1 MDEFS
6 NLGISEFKTI
16 IKGLECIHQLQMRK
30 QGIDNLQSNPTAQQ
44 ALEKAIYF
52 QGEMIDRLKHQGSQ
66 AETELNKI
74 GDLYYSLARHMHL
87 YEKNSAVA
95 LACLDRASKYL
106 GDNEPVMSMV
116 VEIYW
121 KNNERALCE
130 QKCQQ
135 LLKFDSNSDYGTFVY
150 SELLIQKQQE

>member
-1 MDEFS
+1 M
-6 NLGISEFKTI
+6 
-16 IKGLECIHQLQMRK
+16 
-30 QGIDNLQSNPTAQQ
+30 
-44 ALEKAIYF
+44 YF
-52 QGEMIDRLKHQGSQ
+52 
-66 AETELNKI
+66 
-74 GDLYYSLARHMHL
+74 SLARHMQS

-130 QKCQQ
+130 QKCQ
-135 LLKFDSNSDYGTFVY
+135 
-150 SELLIQKQQE
+150 